1 MKIAQDLNID
11 LNQTYSC
18 YFNADQPC
26 GECPSCLAR
35 IFAQELFEKS
45 QVEN

>member
-1 MKIAQDLNID
+1 MKIAKNLNID

-18 YFNADQPC
+18 YFNPDHPC

-35 IFAQELFEKS
+35 RYAQEQFEK
-45 QVEN
+45 ELN